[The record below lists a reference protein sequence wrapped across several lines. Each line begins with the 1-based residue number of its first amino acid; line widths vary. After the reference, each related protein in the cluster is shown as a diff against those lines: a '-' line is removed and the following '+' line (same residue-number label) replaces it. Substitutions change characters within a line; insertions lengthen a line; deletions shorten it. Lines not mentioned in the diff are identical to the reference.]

1 MKPHPGPTNSE
12 AAVLSF
18 LLLRRWIG
26 WLGVSLPAILMGV
39 NYLSGCSEVQDSIS
53 HYFYTTSGSVF
64 VGLLCTVG
72 LFLITYRGYDKT
84 PDGKTDHW
92 DQIISTAAGI
102 GAIGVALFPANN
114 MDTPG
119 CALSY
124 FEDSAWRNTLHYVFA
139 AVFFLMLA
147 VMSYFRFTISKTPK
161 ALYSPAK
168 KRRHF
173 LYRCCALLIVICIL
187 LIPLSDLFLDTA
199 EHNTT
204 FWLEWVAMIAFGTA
218 WLVKGKMFLADAA

>member
-1 MKPHPGPTNSE
+1 MTSNSNHSNTE

-26 WLGVSLPAILMGV
+26 VLGISLPAMLMIV
-39 NYLSGCSEVQDSIS
+39 NYFSGCSEIQDSIS
-53 HYFYTTSGSVF
+53 HYFYTASGSVF

-72 LFLITYRGYDKT
+72 LFLITYRGFDKT

-92 DQIISTAAGI
+92 DQIISTTAGI
-102 GAIGVALFPANN
+102 GAIGVAMFPANN

-119 CALSY
+119 CALTY
-124 FEDSAWRNTLHYVFA
+124 FEDSGWRNALHYVFA

-147 VMSYFRFTISKTPK
+147 AMSFFRFTISKTPK
-161 ALYSPAK
+161 SQHPPAK
-168 KRRHF
+168 KRRHL
-173 LYRCCALLIVICIL
+173 LYRSCAVLILVCLI
-187 LIPLSDLFLDTA
+187 LIPVLDIFIDTEDLNA
-199 EHNTT
+199 T
-204 FWLEWVAMIAFGTA
+204 FWLEWIAMIAFGSA